1 MDSIFGIGVPELVII
16 LLLAGL
22 VLGPQRIRQ
31 AAYTLGR
38 ITAQLQRVSREFTR
52 QLNAELDSLEDGSI
66 RDTMNDVRQLQ
77 KEVAELRREL
87 ADAPRSLQQAGQKL
101 TKEAEK
107 SLRDAASDAGQ
118 ASEETAAEAPAAEVS
133 ASEASAKPPPSQSP
147 LPNPV
152 DVPGD
157 PE

>member
-22 VLGPQRIRQ
+22 VMGPQRIRQ
-31 AAYTLGR
+31 IAYTLGR
-38 ITAQLQRVSREFTR
+38 ITAQLQKVSREFTR

-66 RDTMNDVRQLQ
+66 RDTMDDVKQLQ

-87 ADAPRSLQQAGQKL
+87 ARAPRSLQEAGQKL
-101 TKEAEK
+101 TQEAEE
-107 SLRDAASDAGQ
+107 SIRDAA
-118 ASEETAAEAPAAEVS
+118 TAADQPHEEAAPDTPAAS
-133 ASEASAKPPPSQSP
+133 SPQQSQ
-147 LPNPV
+147 LPKAV

-157 PE
+157 PD